1 MSCFICGKDAKVER
15 ENIYTTKYTCSDCGL
30 YYTELAFTYQLE
42 KFKNLYGPEKYAMML
57 KIMQEKTKK
66 NVIVFTFDFTETFTD
81 IEGAVYVEIED
92 LTNKLGTIFVDV
104 NNRGTRHL

>member
-1 MSCFICGKDAKVER
+1 MK
-15 ENIYTTKYTCSDCGL
+15 
-30 YYTELAFTYQLE
+30 
-42 KFKNLYGPEKYAMML
+42 
-57 KIMQEKTKK
+57 EKTLK

-104 NNRGTRHL
+104 NNRGSRHL

>member
-1 MSCFICGKDAKVER
+1 MSCFICNKEAKVER
-15 ENIYTTKYTCSDCGL
+15 ENIYTTKYTCGDCGL

-42 KFKNLYGPEKYAMML
+42 KFKNLYGPEKYQGL
-57 KIMQEKTKK
+57 LDIMKEKTQK

-104 NNRGTRHL
+104 NNRGSRHL

>member
-1 MSCFICGKDAKVER
+1 MSCFICSKDAKVER
-15 ENIYTTKYTCSDCGL
+15 ENIYTTKYTCADCGL

-42 KFKNLYGPEKYAMML
+42 KFKNLYGAEKFDAL
-57 KIMQEKTKK
+57 LGIMKDKTKK
-66 NVIVFTFDFTETFTD
+66 QVTVFTFDFTETFTD